1 MDFRGLDLNLLVAL
15 DALLTEKNVT
25 HASQR
30 IHLTQPALSNA
41 LARLR
46 DFFGDPLLVQ
56 VGRKMELTARAQS
69 LAKPVRDILQ
79 QVQSTISA
87 QVTFDPA
94 KAERKFSLA
103 VSDYVIAVLLADLL
117 RQIGRE
123 APGIAFDLWPV
134 TGNAPHEL
142 ENGDVDFIIAPKPYL
157 SANHPQQE
165 LFEEGYACIAWSEN
179 TQVHRQLSFE
189 QYLALA
195 HVEVRLG
202 EKRQPGFAEMML
214 TRLNYERK
222 IEVVVPSFDLLPLL
236 VVGTDRIATM
246 YRRQAEIYARHY
258 PLQVLPFPLEIPAM
272 VEMMQWH
279 RYQDHDPGCLWLRG
293 VL

>member
-30 IHLTQPALSNA
+30 IHLTQPAMSNA

-56 VGRKMELTARAQS
+56 VGRKMELTSRAQS
-69 LAKPVRDILQ
+69 LAEPVRAILQ
-79 QVQSTISA
+79 QVQATIAA

-94 KAERKFSLA
+94 KSERRFALA
-103 VSDYVIAVLLADLL
+103 VSDYVIAVLLAGMLQ
-117 RQIGRE
+117 RIKTE
-123 APGIAFDLWPV
+123 APGVSFEFWPV
-134 TGNAPHEL
+134 TGNAPYEL

-157 SANHPQQE
+157 SVNHPQQE
-165 LFEEGYACIAWSEN
+165 LFEEGYACIAWAEN
-179 TQVHRQLSFE
+179 TQVQRQLSLE

-202 EKRQPGFAEMML
+202 EKRQL
-214 TRLNYERK
+214 
-222 IEVVVPSFDLLPLL
+222 
-236 VVGTDRIATM
+236 
-246 YRRQAEIYARHY
+246 
-258 PLQVLPFPLEIPAM
+258 
-272 VEMMQWH
+272 
-279 RYQDHDPGCLWLRG
+279 
-293 VL
+293 